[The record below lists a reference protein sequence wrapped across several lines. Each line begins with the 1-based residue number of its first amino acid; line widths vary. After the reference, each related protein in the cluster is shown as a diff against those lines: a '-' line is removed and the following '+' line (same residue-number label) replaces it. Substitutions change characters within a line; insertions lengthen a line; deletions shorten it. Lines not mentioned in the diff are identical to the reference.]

1 MHIDIDYAR
10 TEISNTGG
18 SEVRPN
24 ITISVVGLTLDG
36 AFWFHGWTI
45 RMQLI
50 HLKSHFLS
58 SIDSGWMTLQAWTK
72 AYCGICSFLGFN
84 MNSSVNCWS
93 NAFYTLSILFSIFF
107 LCFLKVQFVFTLLM
121 IALFIANLKLNIH
134 CSQLRRFLW
143 YFVLVLKFCYLYH
156 LSFGY
161 DFRLWGGDYA
171 KLKFCITWGSN
182 NRNFN
187 TSVFCVDGWL
197 SLYDFVEVP

>member
-1 MHIDIDYAR
+1 MGYQGEWSPLLMLIGYIRSPGLNWLHAFFASTVIYMHLDIDYAS
-10 TEISNTGG
+10 TKTSNTGG

-84 MNSSVNCWS
+84 MNSSVNCWN
-93 NAFYTLSILFSIFF
+93 NAFYTLSIFFSIF
-107 LCFLKVQFVFTLLM
+107 CVFLKHS
-121 IALFIANLKLNIH
+121 LF
-134 CSQLRRFLW
+134 S
-143 YFVLVLKFCYLYH
+143 Y
-156 LSFGY
+156 
-161 DFRLWGGDYA
+161 
-171 KLKFCITWGSN
+171 
-182 NRNFN
+182 
-187 TSVFCVDGWL
+187 
-197 SLYDFVEVP
+197 P